1 MMAGK
6 NNETGLFCNR
16 TSPLYNLS
24 QQGYANFLHNQ
35 RLGKIAS
42 PRILGGRVNQTD
54 VSNTNNIFTPPSTP
68 VNLEEDTNI
77 NKILIKSLKTSLF
90 KKNFAFVRALKQL
103 QKQQQQILPRQ
114 QVFSMHEIT
123 SVEKVQLLI

>member
-16 TSPLYNLS
+16 TSPLYHLN
-24 QQGYANFLHNQ
+24 QQGYANVLHNQ
-35 RLGKIAS
+35 RLSKIVS

-68 VNLEEDTNI
+68 VNLEEDQPEQDFN
-77 NKILIKSLKTSLF
+77 
-90 KKNFAFVRALKQL
+90 
-103 QKQQQQILPRQ
+103 
-114 QVFSMHEIT
+114 
-123 SVEKVQLLI
+123 